1 VIACRRFYERV
12 GVGTVMSL
20 EEYMRTSFHPDCD
33 FVDGEALERSV
44 GERRHSYAQ
53 GQIVSWFNRR
63 LTGALTCWRSNR
75 CLNSA
80 CKWPRA
86 VSGFQTSW

>member
-1 VIACRRFYERV
+1 VIACRRYYERV

-44 GERRHSYAQ
+44 GERRHS
-53 GQIVSWFNRR
+53 STRR
-63 LTGALTCWRSNR
+63 GRSYPGLTG
-75 CLNSA
+75 
-80 CKWPRA
+80 
-86 VSGFQTSW
+86 V